1 MGKYVNEHLNRN
13 EEIKNTA
20 ELNKLFIIWPIIY
33 GILFSW
39 LMFIPT
45 IIAIVRIVQFFNIEL
60 VVTDKRVIGKSG
72 VIATKSLDAPL
83 NKIQNVSASSNLW
96 GKLFN
101 YGTVTIMTASGTFNY
116 AGVKEADIFKNR
128 VLDQIDQYEHDKIK
142 AQATE
147 MARAMRGTE
156 M

>member
-13 EEIKNTA
+13 EEVKSNA
-20 ELNKLFIIWPIIY
+20 ELNKLFIVWPIVY
-33 GILFSW
+33 GVLFCW
-39 LMFIPT
+39 LIVPT
-45 IIAIVRIVQFFNIEL
+45 IVAVIRIIQFFCVEL
-60 VVTDKRVIGKSG
+60 SVTDKRVIGKNG

-83 NKIQNVSASSNLW
+83 NKIQNVSVSSNLW

-101 YGTVTIMTASGTFNY
+101 YGTVVITTASGTFY
-116 AGVKEADIFKNR
+116 YKGIKEADVFKNR
-128 VLDQIDQYEHDKIK
+128 VLDQIDQYEHDIIK